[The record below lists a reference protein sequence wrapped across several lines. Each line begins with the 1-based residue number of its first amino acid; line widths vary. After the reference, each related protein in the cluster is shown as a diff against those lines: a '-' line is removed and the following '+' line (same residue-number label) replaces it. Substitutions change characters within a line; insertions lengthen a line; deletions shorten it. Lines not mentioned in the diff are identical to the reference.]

1 MYSVMPSL
9 GIFGRKKKSAAAEI
23 RQKTLLEELCKDD
36 KELYETL
43 NHTLLLNPDQSIAE
57 GIQLNIDKAQEYE
70 KNQDATKAR
79 IAYQAAGE
87 ISLYEGKLAQAQKFF
102 KKAAEVD
109 PKYAHRGVYEYYNKK
124 DNAERALAVAQEY
137 YSKKKKATIR

>member
-1 MYSVMPSL
+1 MPSL
-9 GIFGRKKKSAAAEI
+9 GIFGRKKKKAETEI
-23 RQKTLLEELCKDD
+23 KQKTLLEELCKDD

-43 NHTLLLNPDQSIAE
+43 NHTLLLNPDQSMAE
-57 GIQLNIDKAQEYE
+57 GIQFNIDKAQEYE
-70 KNQDATKAR
+70 KNKDATKAR

-87 ISLYEGKLAQAQKFF
+87 ISLYEDKLTQAQKFF

-109 PKYAHRGVYEYYNKK
+109 PGYAHRGIFEYYSNK

-137 YSKKKKATIR
+137 YAKKKKVTIKKEK

>member
-1 MYSVMPSL
+1 MPSL
-9 GIFGRKKKSAAAEI
+9 GIFGRKKKPSETET

-43 NHTLLLNPDQSIAE
+43 NHTLLLNPDQSMAE
-57 GIQLNIDKAQEYE
+57 GIQFNVDKAQEYE
-70 KNQDATKAR
+70 NNKDATKAR

-87 ISLYEGKLAQAQKFF
+87 ISLYEGKLTQAQKFF

-109 PKYAHRGVYEYYNKK
+109 PDYAHRGIFEYFGNK

-137 YSKKKKATIR
+137 YAKKKKVTIEKEK